1 MAETLPPLPSGA
13 TLVEDRPAPP
23 PAPRADSSMPPL
35 PSGATMVSEPGL
47 EPEGLV
53 QKAAPYVKGTLAAG
67 TVGALAPEI
76 LTGTGMIA
84 ATTPFTAPAAPYLL
98 GAGQLARGSRL
109 ASGLTTAGG
118 YIAGEAAYKA
128 TPEPEKTLFQIPGVN
143 VSRGEAARFLG
154 EVVAPGAL
162 SLTKQYVVKSPF
174 VRAIVAMGE
183 ERGAQAASTRAAVS
197 ELANFRNRVPVNQL
211 LNTER
216 LRLSP
221 NDIRSYEIV
230 VQRLQQADSNTK
242 QRIAIDIAN
251 AQDAADQVLKQYADR
266 AEQVVKTNR
275 DLAQRII
282 NEGDRR
288 AKEIQD
294 TALAEANRKLQ
305 VRGRAQQA
313 GQVAET
319 MPETTLGRVGRAE
332 TFEADTG
339 SAIQQ
344 RINNVVSQEQKA
356 LNDAYNT
363 DKKIADALVA
373 SQESKGVSVTSTPA
387 YKNISDYLD
396 KKLNLGAFENS
407 PFLATTEPTLVAS
420 LTNIRNSI
428 KGGIKNVVN
437 EQGVVTQVK
446 VPPSFEALDQVRR
459 KLGDVF
465 AGKDVEGFKN
475 ISREQA
481 QELYGLVRAA
491 QVEYAGGK
499 NGAFDMLL
507 RNYAEDK
514 ALLNALKIP
523 TGKKIIAKDLI
534 NPEYFTYDPSGLARE
549 FFSTRK
555 KVQDLFNLTKDP
567 AFVEQQASNHVARSI
582 KGMDAAKLKDYIDKN
597 GEWLDLMPGLRNRL
611 QDHYAAVV
619 RSGSVTP
626 KTQALAK
633 SLKTEIKA
641 LPETGRV
648 EGEKIRAAAAK
659 EAADVE
665 KAGKKEAKQL
675 VAEGQAKAK
684 ELKPVPEKFVA
695 LIGAGDPV
703 VQIRKLITEGNT
715 EKLRRAAPFITADPQ
730 VAEAFKQAVR
740 QELSQLDPRTLAGGR
755 SVRGE
760 WETKIRP
767 ALEST
772 GLIDAKLA
780 KEVSDRLRTA
790 QLVMEPN
797 QAVNASLYVLRQL
810 AAGQLGGMFSQQEA
824 V

>member
-1 MAETLPPLPSGA
+1 MAQPPADLIDVPEPVQRALQPPSDLMDVPPSG
-13 TLVEDRPAPP
+13 TSTVPE
-23 PAPRADSSMPPL
+23 S
-35 PSGATMVSEPGL
+35 
-47 EPEGLV
+47 EGLA
-53 QKAAPYVKGTLAAG
+53 QKVAPYVKGTLAAG
-67 TVGALAPEI
+67 GLGALAPEI
-76 LTGTGMIA
+76 LTGTGIA
-84 ATTPFTAPAAPYLL
+84 AATFPITAPAAPYLL
-98 GAGQLARGSRL
+98 GAGQAARTQRL
-109 ASGLTTAGG
+109 ASGLTSAAG
-118 YIAGEAAYKA
+118 YAAGETAKKL

-143 VSRGEAARFLG
+143 VSRGEAAQFMG
-154 EVVAPGAL
+154 EVVAPGVL
-162 SLTKQYVVKSPF
+162 SATKQYIVKSPF
-174 VRAIVAMGE
+174 VRAIVSMGE
-183 ERGAQAASTRAAVS
+183 ERGAQTAANRAAVN
-197 ELANFRNRVPVNQL
+197 ELANFRNRIPVNQL

-242 QRIAIDIAN
+242 QRIAMDIAN
-251 AQDAADQVLKQYADR
+251 AQDAADKVLQQYATR
-266 AEQVVKTNR
+266 ANEAIKTNR

-294 TALAEANRKLQ
+294 AALAEANRKLQ

-339 SAIQQ
+339 TAIQQ
-344 RINNVVSQEQKA
+344 RINQVVSDEQKA
-356 LNDAYNT
+356 LNAAYTTAKSNV
-363 DKKIADALVA
+363 DKLVSDKQ
-373 SQESKGVSVTSTPA
+373 SQGVGVATTPA
-387 YKNISDYLD
+387 YKAITDYLD
-396 KKLNLGAFENS
+396 KKLGKGAYKNA
-407 PFLATTEPTLVAS
+407 PFKATVEPTLVAS
-420 LTNIRNSI
+420 LSNIRNAV
-428 KGGIKNVVN
+428 GGIKEGLNEAGEVV
-437 EQGVVTQVK
+437 EIAGKT
-446 VPPSFEALDQVRR
+446 PSFEALDEVRR

-465 AGKDVEGFKN
+465 SGKEVEGFKN

-481 QELYGLVRAA
+481 TELYKLIRAA

-507 RNYAEDK
+507 RDYAEGK
-514 ALLNALKIP
+514 ELLNALKIP
-523 TGKKIIAKDLI
+523 SGKKIISKDLI

-549 FFSTRK
+549 FFTTRK

-582 KGMDAAKLKDYIDKN
+582 KGMDAAKLKDYIEKN
-597 GEWLDLMPGLRNRL
+597 DEWLSLMPGLRNRV

-619 RSGSVTP
+619 RSGSIAP
-626 KTQALAK
+626 KTQSLAK
-633 SLKTEIKA
+633 TLKTEIKT

-648 EGEKIRAAAAK
+648 EAEKVRAAAAK
-659 EAADVE
+659 QAAEAE
-665 KAGKKEAKQL
+665 QAGKKEAKQL
-675 VAEGQAKAK
+675 MAEGQAKAK

-695 LIGAGDPV
+695 LIGPSDPV

-715 EKLRRAAPFITADPQ
+715 EKLRRAAPFITSNRQ

-740 QELSQLDPRTLAGGR
+740 QELSQIDPRTLAGGR
-755 SVRGE
+755 NIRGE
-760 WETKIRP
+760 WEAKLRP

-780 KEVSDRLRTA
+780 KQVSDRLRTA
-790 QLVMEPN
+790 QLIMEPN
-797 QAVNASLYVLRQL
+797 QAVNASLFVLRQL
-810 AAGQLGGMFSQQEA
+810 AAGELGGMFSK
-824 V
+824 

>member
-13 TLVEDRPAPP
+13 TLIEDKPAPP

-35 PSGATMVSEPGL
+35 PSGATMVSEPSL
-47 EPEGLV
+47 EPEGLI
-53 QKAAPYVKGTLAAG
+53 QKAAPFVKGTLAAG
-67 TVGALAPEI
+67 GLGALAPEI

-98 GAGQLARGSRL
+98 GAGQAARGQRI
-109 ASGLTTAGG
+109 ASGLTSAAG
-118 YIAGEAAYKA
+118 YLAGETGRKLV
-128 TPEPEKTLFQIPGVN
+128 PEPEKTLLQIPGVN
-143 VSRGEAARFLG
+143 VSRGEAAQFMG
-154 EVVAPGAL
+154 EVVAPGVL
-162 SLTKQYVVKSPF
+162 SLTKQYIVKSPF

-183 ERGAQAASTRAAVS
+183 ERGAQAASTRAAVN
-197 ELANFRNRVPVNQL
+197 ELANFRNRIPVNQL

-251 AQDAADQVLKQYADR
+251 AQDAADKVLRDYASR
-266 AEQVVKTNR
+266 AEQTVRTNR

-294 TALAEANRKLQ
+294 AALAEANRKLQ

-319 MPETTLGRVGRAE
+319 MQETTLGRVGKAE

-356 LNDAYNT
+356 LNDAYDT

-428 KGGIKNVVN
+428 KGGVKNVVN

-446 VPPSFEALDQVRR
+446 VPPSFDALDQVRR

-523 TGKKIIAKDLI
+523 AGKKIIAKDLI

-626 KTQALAK
+626 KTRELAK

-641 LPETGRV
+641 LPETGRA

-715 EKLRRAAPFITADPQ
+715 EKLRRAAPFITANPQ

-740 QELSQLDPRTLAGGR
+740 QELSQIDPRTLAGGR
-755 SVRGE
+755 NIRGE

-767 ALEST
+767 ALEAT
-772 GLIDAKLA
+772 GLIDAKLS

-810 AAGQLGGMFSQQEA
+810 AAGQLGGVFSQ
-824 V
+824 

>member
-13 TLVEDRPAPP
+13 TLVEDRPTPP

-47 EPEGLV
+47 EPEGLI

-98 GAGQLARGSRL
+98 GAGQAARGSRL
-109 ASGLTTAGG
+109 ASALTTAGG
-118 YIAGEAAYKA
+118 YIGGEAAYKA

-143 VSRGEAARFLG
+143 VSRGEAARFMG

-162 SLTKQYVVKSPF
+162 SLTKQYIVKSPF

-183 ERGAQAASTRAAVS
+183 ERGTQTASNRAAVS

-251 AQDAADQVLKQYADR
+251 AQDAADKVLKQYADR

-294 TALAEANRKLQ
+294 AALAEANRKLR

-319 MPETTLGRVGRAE
+319 MPETTLGRVGKAE

-339 SAIQQ
+339 STIQQ

-356 LNDAYNT
+356 LNDAYKT

-428 KGGIKNVVN
+428 KSSVKNVVN

-567 AFVEQQASNHVARSI
+567 AFVEQQASNHVARTI
-582 KGMDAAKLKDYIDKN
+582 KGMDATKLKDYIDKN
-597 GEWLDLMPGLRNRL
+597 GEWLDLMPNLRNRL

-626 KTQALAK
+626 KTRELSK

-648 EGEKIRAAAAK
+648 EAGKVKAAAAK
-659 EAADVE
+659 EAEDVV

-675 VAEGQAKAK
+675 TAEGQAKAK

-715 EKLRRAAPFITADPQ
+715 EKLRRAAPFITSNRQ
-730 VAEAFKQAVR
+730 VAAAFKQAVR

-755 SVRGE
+755 NVRGE

-767 ALEST
+767 ALEAT

-780 KEVSDRLRTA
+780 KEVSERLRTA

-810 AAGQLGGMFSQQEA
+810 AAGQLGGAFSQ
-824 V
+824 

>member
-13 TLVEDRPAPP
+13 TLIEDRPAPP
-23 PAPRADSSMPPL
+23 SAPRADASMPPL
-35 PSGATMVSEPGL
+35 PSGATMVNEQGV
-47 EPEGLV
+47 EPEGLI

-67 TVGALAPEI
+67 GLGALAPEI

-84 ATTPFTAPAAPYLL
+84 ATTPFTAPAAPFLL
-98 GAGQLARGSRL
+98 GAGQAARGSRL
-109 ASGLTTAGG
+109 ASGLTSAAG
-118 YIAGEAAYKA
+118 YAAGEAARKV

-143 VSRGEAARFLG
+143 VSRGEAAQFMG

-162 SLTKQYVVKSPF
+162 SLTRQYVVKSPF

-183 ERGAQAASTRAAVS
+183 ERGAQTAATRAAVN

-230 VQRLQQADSNTK
+230 VQKLQQADANTK

-251 AQDAADQVLKQYADR
+251 AQDAADKVLQQYAQR
-266 AEQVVKTNR
+266 AEQAVRTNR

-288 AKEIQD
+288 AKDIQD
-294 TALAEANRKLQ
+294 AALAEANRKLQ

-319 MPETTLGRVGRAE
+319 MPETTLNRVGRAE

-339 SAIQQ
+339 GAIQQ
-344 RINNVVSQEQKA
+344 RINQVVGDEQKA
-356 LNDAYNT
+356 LNDAYN
-363 DKKIADALVA
+363 IARADVDRLVGA
-373 SQESKGVSVTSTPA
+373 RQSQGVGVATTPA
-387 YKNISDYLD
+387 YKAITDYLD
-396 KKLNLGAFENS
+396 KKLGKGAYKNA
-407 PFLATTEPTLVAS
+407 PFKATVEPTLVAS
-420 LTNIRNSI
+420 LNNIRNAV
-428 KGGIKNVVN
+428 GGIKQSVN
-437 EQGVVTQVK
+437 EAGEVVETAGK
-446 VPPSFEALDQVRR
+446 TPSFEALDEVRR

-465 AGKDVEGFKN
+465 AGKEVEGFKN

-481 QELYGLVRAA
+481 KELYGLIRAA

-507 RNYAEDK
+507 RNYAEGK
-514 ALLNALKIP
+514 ELLNALKIP
-523 TGKKIIAKDLI
+523 AGKKIIGKDLI

-567 AFVEQQASNHVARSI
+567 AFVEQQASNHVARTI
-582 KGMDAAKLKDYIDKN
+582 KGMDAAKLKDYIEKN
-597 GEWLDLMPGLRNRL
+597 DEWISLMPGLRNRL

-626 KTQALAK
+626 KTRELAK

-641 LPETGRV
+641 LPETGRL
-648 EGEKIRAAAAK
+648 EAEKVRTAAAK
-659 EAADVE
+659 EAAEAE

-675 VAEGQAKAK
+675 MAEGTAEAKK
-684 ELKPVPEKFVA
+684 LKPVPEKFVA
-695 LIGAGDPV
+695 LIGPGDPV

-715 EKLRRAAPFITADPQ
+715 EKLRRAAPFITANPQ

-740 QELSQLDPRTLAGGR
+740 QELSQIDPRTLAGGR
-755 SVRGE
+755 TVRGE

-810 AAGQLGGMFSQQEA
+810 AAGQLGGAFSQ
-824 V
+824 

>member
-98 GAGQLARGSRL
+98 GAGQAARGQRL
-109 ASGLTTAGG
+109 ASGLTSAAG
-118 YIAGEAAYKA
+118 YLAGETGRKLV
-128 TPEPEKTLFQIPGVN
+128 PEPEKTLLQIPGVN
-143 VSRGEAARFLG
+143 VSRGEAAQFMG
-154 EVVAPGAL
+154 EVVAPGVL
-162 SLTKQYVVKSPF
+162 SLTKQYIVKSPF

-183 ERGAQAASTRAAVS
+183 ERGAQAASTRAAVN
-197 ELANFRNRVPVNQL
+197 ELANFRNRIPVNQL

-230 VQRLQQADSNTK
+230 VQRLQQADANTK

-251 AQDAADQVLKQYADR
+251 AQEAADKVLKQYADR

-294 TALAEANRKLQ
+294 TALSEANRKLQ

-344 RINNVVSQEQKA
+344 RINNVVSDEQKA
-356 LNDAYNT
+356 LDKAYKT
-363 DKKIADALVA
+363 EKDDVLKIVA
-373 SQESKGVSVTSTPA
+373 GKESQGVGVSQTPS
-387 YKNISDYLD
+387 YLKIVDYLD
-396 KKLNLGAFENS
+396 KELGIGKYAQS
-407 PFLATTEPTLVAS
+407 PFKRTTEPTIIAQLE
-420 LTNIRNSI
+420 NIRKAVTGNNLI
-428 KGGIKNVVN
+428 RKGKDVI
-437 EQGVVTQVK
+437 EVK
-446 VPPSFEALDQVRR
+446 GKPPSFNALDQERR
-459 KLGDVF
+459 KLGE
-465 AGKDVEGFKN
+465 AYSGKPIEGFDALTEGQKKDLYKL
-475 ISREQA
+475 IRET
-481 QELYGLVRAA
+481 

-499 NGAFDMLL
+499 DGAFDMLL
-507 RNYAEDK
+507 RNYSEGKD
-514 ALLNALKIP
+514 LLNALKIP
-523 TGKKIIAKDLI
+523 PGKKIIAKDLI
-534 NPEYFTYDPSGLARE
+534 NPEYMTYDPSGLARE
-549 FFSTRK
+549 FFTTRK

-619 RSGSVTP
+619 RSGSITP

-648 EGEKIRAAAAK
+648 EGEKVRAAAAK
-659 EAADVE
+659 EAADLE

-675 VAEGQAKAK
+675 MAEGQTKAK

-810 AAGQLGGMFSQQEA
+810 AAGQLGGMFSQ
-824 V
+824 

>member
-13 TLVEDRPAPP
+13 TLVEDRPTPP

-53 QKAAPYVKGTLAAG
+53 AKAAPYVKGTLAAG

-98 GAGQLARGSRL
+98 GAGQAARGSRL
-109 ASGLTTAGG
+109 ASALTSAGG
-118 YIAGEAAYKA
+118 YIGSEAAYKA

-143 VSRGEAARFLG
+143 VSRGEAARFMG

-162 SLTKQYVVKSPF
+162 SLTKQYIVKSPF

-183 ERGAQAASTRAAVS
+183 ERGTQTAANRAAVS

-230 VQRLQQADSNTK
+230 VQRLQQADANTK

-251 AQDAADQVLKQYADR
+251 AQEAADQVLKQYADR

-294 TALAEANRKLQ
+294 AALTEANRKLQ

-420 LTNIRNSI
+420 LTNIRNSV
-428 KGGIKNVVN
+428 KGGVKNVVN

-567 AFVEQQASNHVARSI
+567 AFVEQQASNHVARTI

-597 GEWLDLMPGLRNRL
+597 GEWLDLMPNLRNRL

-626 KTQALAK
+626 KTRELSK

-648 EGEKIRAAAAK
+648 EAGKVRAAAAK
-659 EAADVE
+659 EAEDVV

-675 VAEGQAKAK
+675 TAEGQAKAK

-715 EKLRRAAPFITADPQ
+715 EKLRRAAPFITSDPQ
-730 VAEAFKQAVR
+730 VAAAFKQAVR

-755 SVRGE
+755 NVRGE

-767 ALEST
+767 ALEAT

-780 KEVSDRLRTA
+780 KEVSERLRTA

-810 AAGQLGGMFSQQEA
+810 AAGQLGGAFSQ
-824 V
+824 

>member
-1 MAETLPPLPSGA
+1 MAQPPADLIDVPEPVQRALQPPSDLMDVPPSG
-13 TLVEDRPAPP
+13 TSTVPE
-23 PAPRADSSMPPL
+23 S
-35 PSGATMVSEPGL
+35 
-47 EPEGLV
+47 EGLA
-53 QKAAPYVKGTLAAG
+53 QKVAPYVKGTLAAG
-67 TVGALAPEI
+67 GLGALAPEI
-76 LTGTGMIA
+76 LTGTGIA
-84 ATTPFTAPAAPYLL
+84 AATFPITAPAAPYLL
-98 GAGQLARGSRL
+98 GAGQAARTQRL
-109 ASGLTTAGG
+109 ASGLTSAAG
-118 YIAGEAAYKA
+118 YAAGETAKKL

-143 VSRGEAARFLG
+143 VSRGEAAQFMG
-154 EVVAPGAL
+154 EVVAPGVL
-162 SLTKQYVVKSPF
+162 SATKQYIVKSPF
-174 VRAIVAMGE
+174 VRAIVSMGE
-183 ERGAQAASTRAAVS
+183 ERGAQTAANRAAVN
-197 ELANFRNRVPVNQL
+197 ELANFRNRIPVNQL

-242 QRIAIDIAN
+242 QRIAMDIAN
-251 AQDAADQVLKQYADR
+251 AQDAADKVLQQYATR
-266 AEQVVKTNR
+266 ANEAIKTNR

-294 TALAEANRKLQ
+294 AALAEANRKLQ

-339 SAIQQ
+339 TAIQQ
-344 RINNVVSQEQKA
+344 RINQVVSDEQKA
-356 LNDAYNT
+356 LNAAYDA
-363 DKKIADALVA
+363 DKKIADALVT
-373 SQESKGVSVTSTPA
+373 SKESKGVSVTSTPA
-387 YKNISDYLD
+387 YKSITDYLD
-396 KKLNLGAFENS
+396 KKLNLGAYENA

-428 KGGIKNVVN
+428 KGGVKNAVN
-437 EQGVVTQVK
+437 EQGVMTQVK
-446 VPPSFEALDQVRR
+446 VPPSFDALDQVRR
-459 KLGDVF
+459 KLGDVY

-499 NGAFDMLL
+499 DGAFDMLL

-567 AFVEQQASNHVARSI
+567 AFVEQQASNHVARTV
-582 KGMDAAKLKDYIDKN
+582 KGMDAAKLKDYIEKN
-597 GEWLDLMPGLRNRL
+597 DEWISLMPGLRNRL

-619 RSGSVTP
+619 RSGSVAP
-626 KTQALAK
+626 KTQTLAK
-633 SLKTEIKA
+633 TLKTEIKA

-648 EGEKIRAAAAK
+648 EAEKVRAAAAK
-659 EAADVE
+659 QAAEAE

-675 VAEGQAKAK
+675 MAEGQAKAK

-715 EKLRRAAPFITADPQ
+715 EKLRRAAPFITSNRQ

-740 QELSQLDPRTLAGGR
+740 QELSQLDPRALAGGR
-755 SVRGE
+755 NIRGE

-767 ALEST
+767 ALETT

-797 QAVNASLYVLRQL
+797 QAVNASLFVLRQL
-810 AAGQLGGMFSQQEA
+810 AAGQLGGMFSQ
-824 V
+824 

>member
-1 MAETLPPLPSGA
+1 MAKPLPPLPSGA
-13 TLVEDRPAPP
+13 TLVEDRPTPP
-23 PAPRADSSMPPL
+23 SAPRADSSMPPL

-53 QKAAPYVKGTLAAG
+53 AKAAPYVKGTLAAG

-98 GAGQLARGSRL
+98 GAGQAARGSRL
-109 ASGLTTAGG
+109 ASALTTAGG
-118 YIAGEAAYKA
+118 YIGGEAAYKA

-143 VSRGEAARFLG
+143 VSRGEAARFMG

-162 SLTKQYVVKSPF
+162 SLTKRYIVKSPF

-183 ERGAQAASTRAAVS
+183 ERGTQTASNRAAVS

-251 AQDAADQVLKQYADR
+251 AQDAADKVLKQYADR
-266 AEQVVKTNR
+266 AEEALKTNR

-294 TALAEANRKLQ
+294 TALAEANRKLR

-319 MPETTLGRVGRAE
+319 MPETTLGRVGKAE

-339 SAIQQ
+339 STIQQ

-356 LNDAYNT
+356 LNDAYKT
-363 DKKIADALVA
+363 DKKIADDLVA

-420 LTNIRNSI
+420 LTNIKNSI
-428 KGGIKNVVN
+428 KSGVKNVVN
-437 EQGVVTQVK
+437 EQGVVTQVE

-481 QELYGLVRAA
+481 QKLYGLVRAA

-567 AFVEQQASNHVARSI
+567 AFVEQQASNHVARTI

-597 GEWLDLMPGLRNRL
+597 GEWLDLMPNLRNRL

-626 KTQALAK
+626 KTRELSK

-648 EGEKIRAAAAK
+648 EAGKVQAAAAK
-659 EAADVE
+659 EAEDVV

-675 VAEGQAKAK
+675 TAEGQAKAK

-715 EKLRRAAPFITADPQ
+715 EKLRRAAPFITSNRQ
-730 VAEAFKQAVR
+730 VAAAFKQAVR

-755 SVRGE
+755 NVRGE

-767 ALEST
+767 ALEAT

-780 KEVSDRLRTA
+780 KEVSERLRTA

-810 AAGQLGGMFSQQEA
+810 AAGQLGGAFSQ
-824 V
+824 

>member
-1 MAETLPPLPSGA
+1 MAQPPADLIDVPEPVQRALQPPSDLMDVSPSG
-13 TLVEDRPAPP
+13 TSTVPE
-23 PAPRADSSMPPL
+23 S
-35 PSGATMVSEPGL
+35 
-47 EPEGLV
+47 EGLA
-53 QKAAPYVKGTLAAG
+53 QKVAPYVKGTLAAG
-67 TVGALAPEI
+67 GLGALVPEI
-76 LTGTGMIA
+76 LTGTGMAA
-84 ATTPFTAPAAPYLL
+84 ATFPITAPAAPYLL
-98 GAGQLARGSRL
+98 GAGQAARTQRL
-109 ASGLTTAGG
+109 ASGLTSAAG
-118 YIAGEAAYKA
+118 YAAGETAKKL

-143 VSRGEAARFLG
+143 VSRGEAAQFMG
-154 EVVAPGAL
+154 EVVAPGVL
-162 SLTKQYVVKSPF
+162 SATKQYIVKSPF
-174 VRAIVAMGE
+174 VRAIVSMGE
-183 ERGAQAASTRAAVS
+183 ERGAQTAANRAAVN
-197 ELANFRNRVPVNQL
+197 ELANFRNRIPVNQL

-242 QRIAIDIAN
+242 QRIAMDIAN
-251 AQDAADQVLKQYADR
+251 AQDAADKVLQQYATR
-266 AEQVVKTNR
+266 ANEAIKTNR

-294 TALAEANRKLQ
+294 AALAEANRKLQ

-339 SAIQQ
+339 TAIQQ
-344 RINNVVSQEQKA
+344 RINQVVSDEQKA
-356 LNDAYNT
+356 LNDAYDA

-373 SQESKGVSVTSTPA
+373 SKESKGVSVTSTPA
-387 YKNISDYLD
+387 YKSITDYLD
-396 KKLNLGAFENS
+396 KKLNQGKYENA
-407 PFLATTEPTLVAS
+407 PFLATTEPTLLAS

-428 KGGIKNVVN
+428 KGGVKNAVN
-437 EQGVVTQVK
+437 EQGVVTEVK
-446 VPPSFEALDQVRR
+446 VPPSFDALDQVRR
-459 KLGDVF
+459 KLGDVY
-465 AGKDVEGFKN
+465 AGKEVEGFKN

-481 QELYGLVRAA
+481 QELYKLIRAA
-491 QVEYAGGK
+491 QVEYAGGTD
-499 NGAFDMLL
+499 GAFDMLL

-523 TGKKIIAKDLI
+523 PGKKIIAKDLI

-549 FFSTRK
+549 FFTTRK

-582 KGMDAAKLKDYIDKN
+582 KGMDAAKLKDYIEKN
-597 GEWLDLMPGLRNRL
+597 DEWLSLMPGLRNRV

-619 RSGSVTP
+619 RSGSIAP

-633 SLKTEIKA
+633 TLKTEIKT

-648 EGEKIRAAAAK
+648 EAEKVRAAAAK
-659 EAADVE
+659 QAAEAE
-665 KAGKKEAKQL
+665 QAGKKEAKQL
-675 VAEGQAKAK
+675 MAEGQAKAK

-695 LIGAGDPV
+695 LIGPGDPV

-715 EKLRRAAPFITADPQ
+715 EKLRRAAPFITSNRQ

-740 QELSQLDPRTLAGGR
+740 QELSQIDPRTLAGGR
-755 SVRGE
+755 NIRGE
-760 WETKIRP
+760 WETKLRP

-780 KEVSDRLRTA
+780 KQVSDRLRTA
-790 QLVMEPN
+790 QLIMEPN
-797 QAVNASLYVLRQL
+797 QAVNASLFVLRQL
-810 AAGQLGGMFSQQEA
+810 AAGELGGMFSK
-824 V
+824 

>member
-1 MAETLPPLPSGA
+1 MAKPLPPLPSGA
-13 TLVEDRPAPP
+13 TLVEDRPTPP

-47 EPEGLV
+47 EPEGLI

-98 GAGQLARGSRL
+98 GAGQAARGSRL
-109 ASGLTTAGG
+109 ASALTTAGG
-118 YIAGEAAYKA
+118 YIGGEAAYKA

-143 VSRGEAARFLG
+143 VSRGEAARFMG

-162 SLTKQYVVKSPF
+162 SLTKQYIVKSPF

-183 ERGAQAASTRAAVS
+183 ERGTQTASNRAAVS

-251 AQDAADQVLKQYADR
+251 AQDAADKVLKQYADR
-266 AEQVVKTNR
+266 AEEALKTNR

-294 TALAEANRKLQ
+294 TALAEANRKLR

-319 MPETTLGRVGRAE
+319 MPETTLGRVGKAE

-339 SAIQQ
+339 STIQQ

-356 LNDAYNT
+356 LNDAYKT

-420 LTNIRNSI
+420 LTNIKNSI
-428 KGGIKNVVN
+428 KSGVKNVVN
-437 EQGVVTQVK
+437 EQGVVTQVE

-481 QELYGLVRAA
+481 QKLYGLVRAA

-567 AFVEQQASNHVARSI
+567 AFVEQQASNHVARTI

-597 GEWLDLMPGLRNRL
+597 GEWLDLMPNLRNRL

-626 KTQALAK
+626 KTRELSK

-648 EGEKIRAAAAK
+648 EAGKVQAAAAK
-659 EAADVE
+659 EAEDVV

-675 VAEGQAKAK
+675 TAEGQAKAK

-715 EKLRRAAPFITADPQ
+715 EKLRRAAPFITSNRQ
-730 VAEAFKQAVR
+730 VAAAFKQAVR

-755 SVRGE
+755 NVRGE

-767 ALEST
+767 ALEAT

-780 KEVSDRLRTA
+780 KEVSERLRTA

-810 AAGQLGGMFSQQEA
+810 AAGQLGGAFSQ
-824 V
+824 

>member
-1 MAETLPPLPSGA
+1 MAEPLPPLPSGA
-13 TLVEDRPAPP
+13 TLVEDRPTPP

-53 QKAAPYVKGTLAAG
+53 AKAAPYVKGTLAAG

-98 GAGQLARGSRL
+98 GAGQAARGSRL
-109 ASGLTTAGG
+109 ASALTSAGG
-118 YIAGEAAYKA
+118 YIGGEAAYKA

-143 VSRGEAARFLG
+143 VSRGEAARFMG

-162 SLTKQYVVKSPF
+162 SLTKQYIVKSPF

-183 ERGAQAASTRAAVS
+183 ERGTQTASNRAAVS

-251 AQDAADQVLKQYADR
+251 AQDAADKVLKQYADR

-294 TALAEANRKLQ
+294 TALAEANRKLR

-319 MPETTLGRVGRAE
+319 MPETTLGRVGKAE

-339 SAIQQ
+339 STIQQ

-356 LNDAYNT
+356 LNDAYKT

-428 KGGIKNVVN
+428 KSSVKNVVN

-567 AFVEQQASNHVARSI
+567 AFVEQQASNHVARTI
-582 KGMDAAKLKDYIDKN
+582 KGMDATKLKDYIDKN
-597 GEWLDLMPGLRNRL
+597 GEWLDLMPNLRNRL

-626 KTQALAK
+626 KTRELSK

-648 EGEKIRAAAAK
+648 EAGKVKAAAAK
-659 EAADVE
+659 EAEDVV

-675 VAEGQAKAK
+675 TAEGQAKAK

-715 EKLRRAAPFITADPQ
+715 EKLRRAAPFITSNRQ
-730 VAEAFKQAVR
+730 VAAAFKQAVR

-755 SVRGE
+755 NVRGE

-767 ALEST
+767 ALEAT

-780 KEVSDRLRTA
+780 KEVSERLRTA

-810 AAGQLGGMFSQQEA
+810 AAGQLGGAFSQ
-824 V
+824 

>member
-1 MAETLPPLPSGA
+1 MAQPPADLIDVPEPVQRALQPPSDLMDVPPSG
-13 TLVEDRPAPP
+13 TSTVPE
-23 PAPRADSSMPPL
+23 S
-35 PSGATMVSEPGL
+35 
-47 EPEGLV
+47 EGLA
-53 QKAAPYVKGTLAAG
+53 QKVAPYVKGTLAAG
-67 TVGALAPEI
+67 GLGALAPEI
-76 LTGTGMIA
+76 LTGTGMAA
-84 ATTPFTAPAAPYLL
+84 ATFPITAPAAPYLL
-98 GAGQLARGSRL
+98 GAGQAARTQRL
-109 ASGLTTAGG
+109 ASGLTSAAG
-118 YIAGEAAYKA
+118 YAAGETAKKL

-143 VSRGEAARFLG
+143 VSRGEAAQFMG
-154 EVVAPGAL
+154 EVVAPGVL
-162 SLTKQYVVKSPF
+162 SATKQYIVKSPF
-174 VRAIVAMGE
+174 VRAIVSMGE
-183 ERGAQAASTRAAVS
+183 ERGAQTAANRAAVN

-242 QRIAIDIAN
+242 QRIAMDIAN
-251 AQDAADQVLKQYADR
+251 AQDAADKVLQQYATR
-266 AEQVVKTNR
+266 ANEAIKTNR

-294 TALAEANRKLQ
+294 AALAEANRKLQ

-339 SAIQQ
+339 TAIQQ
-344 RINNVVSQEQKA
+344 RINQVVSDEQKA
-356 LNDAYNT
+356 LNAAYTTAKSNV
-363 DKKIADALVA
+363 DKLVSDKQ
-373 SQESKGVSVTSTPA
+373 SQGVGVATTPA
-387 YKNISDYLD
+387 YKAITDYLD
-396 KKLNLGAFENS
+396 KKLGKGAYKNA
-407 PFLATTEPTLVAS
+407 PFKATVEPTLVAS
-420 LTNIRNSI
+420 LSNIRNAV
-428 KGGIKNVVN
+428 GGIKEGLNEAGEVV
-437 EQGVVTQVK
+437 EIAGKT
-446 VPPSFEALDQVRR
+446 PSFEALDEVRR

-465 AGKDVEGFKN
+465 SGKEVEGFKN

-481 QELYGLVRAA
+481 TELYKLIRAA

-507 RNYAEDK
+507 RDYAEGK
-514 ALLNALKIP
+514 ELLNALKIP
-523 TGKKIIAKDLI
+523 SGKKIISKDLI

-549 FFSTRK
+549 FFTTRK

-582 KGMDAAKLKDYIDKN
+582 KGMDAAKLKDYIEKN
-597 GEWLDLMPGLRNRL
+597 DEWLSLMPGLRNRV

-619 RSGSVTP
+619 RSGSIAP

-633 SLKTEIKA
+633 TLKTEIKT

-648 EGEKIRAAAAK
+648 EAEKVRAAAAK
-659 EAADVE
+659 QAAEAE
-665 KAGKKEAKQL
+665 QAGKKEAKQL
-675 VAEGQAKAK
+675 MAEGQAKAK

-695 LIGAGDPV
+695 LIGPGDPV

-715 EKLRRAAPFITADPQ
+715 EKLRRAAPFITSNRQ

-740 QELSQLDPRTLAGGR
+740 QELSQIDPRTLAGGR
-755 SVRGE
+755 NIRGE
-760 WETKIRP
+760 WETKLRP

-780 KEVSDRLRTA
+780 KQVSDRLRTA
-790 QLVMEPN
+790 QLIMEPN
-797 QAVNASLYVLRQL
+797 QAVNASLFVLRQL
-810 AAGQLGGMFSQQEA
+810 AAGELGGMFSK
-824 V
+824 

>member
-1 MAETLPPLPSGA
+1 MAQPPADLIDVPEPVQRALQPPSDLMDVPPSG
-13 TLVEDRPAPP
+13 TSTVPE
-23 PAPRADSSMPPL
+23 S
-35 PSGATMVSEPGL
+35 
-47 EPEGLV
+47 EGLA
-53 QKAAPYVKGTLAAG
+53 QKVAPYVKGTLAAG
-67 TVGALAPEI
+67 GLGALAPEI
-76 LTGTGMIA
+76 LTGTGMAA
-84 ATTPFTAPAAPYLL
+84 ATFPITAPAAPYLL
-98 GAGQLARGSRL
+98 GAGQAARTQRL
-109 ASGLTTAGG
+109 ASGLTSAAG
-118 YIAGEAAYKA
+118 YAAGETAKKL

-143 VSRGEAARFLG
+143 VSRGEAAQFMG
-154 EVVAPGAL
+154 EVVAPGVL
-162 SLTKQYVVKSPF
+162 SATKQYIVKSPF
-174 VRAIVAMGE
+174 VRAIVSMGE
-183 ERGAQAASTRAAVS
+183 ERGAQTAANRAAVN

-242 QRIAIDIAN
+242 QRIAMDIAN
-251 AQDAADQVLKQYADR
+251 AQDAADKVLQQYATR
-266 AEQVVKTNR
+266 ANEAIKTNR

-294 TALAEANRKLQ
+294 AALAEANRKLQ

-339 SAIQQ
+339 TAIQQ
-344 RINNVVSQEQKA
+344 RINQVVSDEQKA
-356 LNDAYNT
+356 LNAAYTTAKSNV
-363 DKKIADALVA
+363 DKLVSDKQ
-373 SQESKGVSVTSTPA
+373 SQGVGVATTPA
-387 YKNISDYLD
+387 YKAITDYLD
-396 KKLNLGAFENS
+396 KKLGKGAYKNA
-407 PFLATTEPTLVAS
+407 PFKATVEPTLVAS
-420 LTNIRNSI
+420 LSNIRNAV
-428 KGGIKNVVN
+428 GGIKEGLNEAGEVV
-437 EQGVVTQVK
+437 EIAGKT
-446 VPPSFEALDQVRR
+446 PSFEALDEVRR

-465 AGKDVEGFKN
+465 SGKEVEGFKN

-481 QELYGLVRAA
+481 TELYKLIRAA

-507 RNYAEDK
+507 RDYAEGK
-514 ALLNALKIP
+514 ELLNALKIP
-523 TGKKIIAKDLI
+523 SGKKIISKDLI

-549 FFSTRK
+549 FFTTRK

-582 KGMDAAKLKDYIDKN
+582 KGMDAAKLKDYIEKN
-597 GEWLDLMPGLRNRL
+597 DEWLSLMPGLRNRV

-619 RSGSVTP
+619 RSGSIAP

-633 SLKTEIKA
+633 TLKTEIKT

-648 EGEKIRAAAAK
+648 EAEKVRAAAAK
-659 EAADVE
+659 QAAEAE
-665 KAGKKEAKQL
+665 QAGKKEAKQL
-675 VAEGQAKAK
+675 MAEGQAKAK

-695 LIGAGDPV
+695 LIGPGDPV

-715 EKLRRAAPFITADPQ
+715 EKLRRAAPFITSNRQ

-740 QELSQLDPRTLAGGR
+740 QELSQIDPRTLAGGR
-755 SVRGE
+755 NIRGE
-760 WETKIRP
+760 WETKLRP

-780 KEVSDRLRTA
+780 KQVSDRLRTA
-790 QLVMEPN
+790 QLIMEPN
-797 QAVNASLYVLRQL
+797 QAVNASLFVLRQL
-810 AAGQLGGMFSQQEA
+810 AAGELGGMFSKQEA

>member
-35 PSGATMVSEPGL
+35 PSGATMVYEPGL
-47 EPEGLV
+47 EPEGLI

-67 TVGALAPEI
+67 GLGALAPEI

-98 GAGQLARGSRL
+98 GAGQAARGQRL
-109 ASGLTTAGG
+109 ASGLTSAAG
-118 YIAGEAAYKA
+118 YAAGEAAKKL
-128 TPEPEKTLFQIPGVN
+128 TPEPEKTLLQIPGVN
-143 VSRGEAARFLG
+143 VSRGEAAQFMG
-154 EVVAPGAL
+154 EVVAPGVL
-162 SLTKQYVVKSPF
+162 SLTKQYIVKSPF

-183 ERGAQAASTRAAVS
+183 ERGAQAASTRAAVN
-197 ELANFRNRVPVNQL
+197 ELANFRNRIPVNQL

-251 AQDAADQVLKQYADR
+251 AQDAADKVLRDYASR
-266 AEQVVKTNR
+266 AEQTVRTNR

-294 TALAEANRKLQ
+294 AALAEANRKLQ

-319 MPETTLGRVGRAE
+319 MPETTLGRVGKAE

-356 LNDAYNT
+356 LNDAYDT
-363 DKKIADALVA
+363 DKIIADELVA
-373 SQESKGVSVTSTPA
+373 SQEAKGIAVANTPA
-387 YKNISDYLD
+387 YKTLTDYLD
-396 KKLNLGAFENS
+396 KKLNTGAFENA

-420 LTNIRNSI
+420 LTNIRNSVRGSL
-428 KGGIKNVVN
+428 KTGVD
-437 EQGVVTQVK
+437 EQGVAGK
-446 VPPSFEALDQVRR
+446 VSGKTPSFEALDQVRR

-514 ALLNALKIP
+514 TLLNALKIP

-626 KTQALAK
+626 KTRELAK

-641 LPETGRV
+641 LPETGRA
-648 EGEKIRAAAAK
+648 EGEKIRVAAAK

-715 EKLRRAAPFITADPQ
+715 EKLRRAAPFITANPQ

-740 QELSQLDPRTLAGGR
+740 QELSQIDPRTLAGGR
-755 SVRGE
+755 NIRGE

-767 ALEST
+767 ALEAT
-772 GLIDAKLA
+772 GLIDAKLS
-780 KEVSDRLRTA
+780 KEVSERLRTA

-810 AAGQLGGMFSQQEA
+810 AAGQLGGVFSQ
-824 V
+824 

>member
-1 MAETLPPLPSGA
+1 MAEPLPKLPAGA
-13 TLVEDRPAPP
+13 TIVEDRPAPP
-23 PAPRADSSMPPL
+23 PAPRADASMPPL
-35 PSGATMVSEPGL
+35 PSGATRVNESGL
-47 EPEGLV
+47 EPEGLI

-67 TVGALAPEI
+67 GLGALSPEI
-76 LTGTGMIA
+76 LTLTGMA
-84 ATTPFTAPAAPYLL
+84 AAPFPLTAPVAPYLL
-98 GAGQLARGSRL
+98 SAGQAARGSRL
-109 ASGLTTAGG
+109 ASGLTSAAG
-118 YIAGEAAYKA
+118 YAAGEAAQKV

-143 VSRGEAARFLG
+143 VSRGEAAQFLG

-162 SLTKQYVVKSPF
+162 SLTKQYIVKSPF

-183 ERGAQAASTRAAVS
+183 ERGTQTAANRAAVS

-230 VQRLQQADSNTK
+230 VQALQQADANTK

-251 AQDAADQVLKQYADR
+251 AQDAADKVLKQYADR
-266 AEQVVKTNR
+266 AEEALKTNR

-294 TALAEANRKLQ
+294 TALAEANRKLR

-319 MPETTLGRVGRAE
+319 MPETTLGRVGKAE

-428 KGGIKNVVN
+428 KGGVKNVVN

-523 TGKKIIAKDLI
+523 AGKKIIGKDLI

-582 KGMDAAKLKDYIDKN
+582 KGMDAAKLKDYIYKN

-626 KTQALAK
+626 KTRELAK

-648 EGEKIRAAAAK
+648 EAGKVQAAAAK
-659 EAADVE
+659 EAEDVV

-675 VAEGQAKAK
+675 MAEGTAKAK

-715 EKLRRAAPFITADPQ
+715 EKLRRAAPFITSNTQ

-740 QELSQLDPRTLAGGR
+740 QELSQIDPRTLAGGR

-772 GLIDAKLA
+772 GLIDTKLA

-810 AAGQLGGMFSQQEA
+810 AAGQLGGVFSQ
-824 V
+824 

>member
-1 MAETLPPLPSGA
+1 MAKPLPPLPSGA
-13 TLVEDRPAPP
+13 TLVEDRPTPP

-47 EPEGLV
+47 EPEGLI

-98 GAGQLARGSRL
+98 GAGQAARGSRL
-109 ASGLTTAGG
+109 ASALTTAGG
-118 YIAGEAAYKA
+118 YIGGEAAYKA

-143 VSRGEAARFLG
+143 VSRGEAARFMG

-162 SLTKQYVVKSPF
+162 SLTKQYIVKSPF

-183 ERGAQAASTRAAVS
+183 ERGTQTASNRAAVS

-251 AQDAADQVLKQYADR
+251 AQDAADKVLKQYADR

-294 TALAEANRKLQ
+294 AALAEANRKLR

-319 MPETTLGRVGRAE
+319 MPETTLGRVGKAE

-339 SAIQQ
+339 STIQQ

-356 LNDAYNT
+356 LNDAYKT

-428 KGGIKNVVN
+428 KSSVKNVVN

-567 AFVEQQASNHVARSI
+567 AFVEQQASNHVARTI
-582 KGMDAAKLKDYIDKN
+582 KGMDATKLKDYIDKN
-597 GEWLDLMPGLRNRL
+597 GEWLDLMPNLRNRL

-626 KTQALAK
+626 KTRELSK

-648 EGEKIRAAAAK
+648 EAGKVKAAAAK
-659 EAADVE
+659 EAEDVV

-675 VAEGQAKAK
+675 TAEGQAKAK

-715 EKLRRAAPFITADPQ
+715 EKLRRAAPFITSNRQ
-730 VAEAFKQAVR
+730 VAAAFKQAVR

-755 SVRGE
+755 NVRGE

-767 ALEST
+767 ALEAT

-780 KEVSDRLRTA
+780 KEVSERLRTA

-810 AAGQLGGMFSQQEA
+810 AAGQLGGAFSQ
-824 V
+824 

>member
-53 QKAAPYVKGTLAAG
+53 AKAAPYVKGTLAAG

-98 GAGQLARGSRL
+98 GAGQAARGSRL
-109 ASGLTTAGG
+109 ASALTTAGG
-118 YIAGEAAYKA
+118 YIGGEAAYKA

-143 VSRGEAARFLG
+143 VSRGEAARFMG

-162 SLTKQYVVKSPF
+162 SLTKQYIVKSPF

-183 ERGAQAASTRAAVS
+183 ERGTQTAANRAAVS

-230 VQRLQQADSNTK
+230 VQRLRQADSNTK

-251 AQDAADQVLKQYADR
+251 AQDAADKVLKQYADR
-266 AEQVVKTNR
+266 AEEALKTNR

-294 TALAEANRKLQ
+294 AALAEANRKLR

-319 MPETTLGRVGRAE
+319 MPETTLGRVGKAE

-363 DKKIADALVA
+363 DKKIADDLVA

-420 LTNIRNSI
+420 LTNIKNSI
-428 KGGIKNVVN
+428 KSGVKNVVN
-437 EQGVVTQVK
+437 EQGVVTQVE

-481 QELYGLVRAA
+481 QKLYGLVRAA

-567 AFVEQQASNHVARSI
+567 AFVEQQASNHVARTI

-597 GEWLDLMPGLRNRL
+597 GEWLDLMPNLRNRL

-626 KTQALAK
+626 KTRELSK

-648 EGEKIRAAAAK
+648 EAGKVQAAAAK
-659 EAADVE
+659 EAEDVV

-675 VAEGQAKAK
+675 TAEGQAKAK

-715 EKLRRAAPFITADPQ
+715 EKLRRAAPFITSNPQ
-730 VAEAFKQAVR
+730 VAAAFKQAVR

-755 SVRGE
+755 NVRGE

-767 ALEST
+767 ALEAT

-780 KEVSDRLRTA
+780 KEVSERLRTA

-810 AAGQLGGMFSQQEA
+810 AAGQLGGAFSQ
-824 V
+824 

>member
-1 MAETLPPLPSGA
+1 
-13 TLVEDRPAPP
+13 
-23 PAPRADSSMPPL
+23 
-35 PSGATMVSEPGL
+35 
-47 EPEGLV
+47 
-53 QKAAPYVKGTLAAG
+53 
-67 TVGALAPEI
+67 
-76 LTGTGMIA
+76 
-84 ATTPFTAPAAPYLL
+84 
-98 GAGQLARGSRL
+98 
-109 ASGLTTAGG
+109 
-118 YIAGEAAYKA
+118 
-128 TPEPEKTLFQIPGVN
+128 
-143 VSRGEAARFLG
+143 
-154 EVVAPGAL
+154 
-162 SLTKQYVVKSPF
+162 
-174 VRAIVAMGE
+174 
-183 ERGAQAASTRAAVS
+183 
-197 ELANFRNRVPVNQL
+197 
-211 LNTER
+211 
-216 LRLSP
+216 
-221 NDIRSYEIV
+221 
-230 VQRLQQADSNTK
+230 
-242 QRIAIDIAN
+242 
-251 AQDAADQVLKQYADR
+251 
-266 AEQVVKTNR
+266 
-275 DLAQRII
+275 
-282 NEGDRR
+282 
-288 AKEIQD
+288 
-294 TALAEANRKLQ
+294 
-305 VRGRAQQA
+305 
-313 GQVAET
+313 
-319 MPETTLGRVGRAE
+319 MPETTLGRVGKAE

-339 SAIQQ
+339 STIQQ

-356 LNDAYNT
+356 LNDAYKT

-428 KGGIKNVVN
+428 KSSVKNVVN

-567 AFVEQQASNHVARSI
+567 AFVEQQASNHVARTI

-597 GEWLDLMPGLRNRL
+597 GEWLDLMPNLRNRL

-626 KTQALAK
+626 KTRELSK

-648 EGEKIRAAAAK
+648 EAGKVKAAAAK
-659 EAADVE
+659 EAEDVV

-675 VAEGQAKAK
+675 TAEGQAKAK

-715 EKLRRAAPFITADPQ
+715 EKLRRAAPFITSNRQ
-730 VAEAFKQAVR
+730 VAAAFKQAVR

-755 SVRGE
+755 NVRGE

-767 ALEST
+767 ALEAT

-780 KEVSDRLRTA
+780 KEVSERLRTA

-810 AAGQLGGMFSQQEA
+810 AAGQLGGAFSQ
-824 V
+824 

>member
-1 MAETLPPLPSGA
+1 MADTLPPLPSGA
-13 TLVEDRPAPP
+13 TLIEDKPAPP
-23 PAPRADSSMPPL
+23 PAPRTDSSMPPL
-35 PSGATMVSEPGL
+35 PSGATMVNEPGL

-67 TVGALAPEI
+67 GLGALAPEI

-98 GAGQLARGSRL
+98 GAGQAARGQRL
-109 ASGLTTAGG
+109 AAGLTSAAG
-118 YIAGEAAYKA
+118 YAAGETAKKL

-143 VSRGEAARFLG
+143 VSRGEAAQFMG

-162 SLTKQYVVKSPF
+162 SLTKQYIVKSPF
-174 VRAIVAMGE
+174 VRAVVAMGE
-183 ERGAQAASTRAAVS
+183 ERGAQAASTKAAVN
-197 ELANFRNRVPVNQL
+197 ELANFRNRIPVNQL

-230 VQRLQQADSNTK
+230 VQRLQQADANTK
-242 QRIAIDIAN
+242 QRIAMDIAN
-251 AQDAADQVLKQYADR
+251 AQDAADKVLKQYADR

-294 TALAEANRKLQ
+294 AALAEANRKLQ

-319 MPETTLGRVGRAE
+319 MPETTLQRVGNAE
-332 TFEADTG
+332 AFEANTG
-339 SAIQQ
+339 GTIQQ
-344 RINNVVSQEQKA
+344 RINQVVGDEQKA
-356 LNDAYNT
+356 LNAAYST
-363 DKKIADALVA
+363 ARDDVDKLVNSKQ
-373 SQESKGVSVTSTPA
+373 SQGVGVATTPA
-387 YKNISDYLD
+387 YKAITDYLD
-396 KKLNLGAFENS
+396 KKLGKGAFKNA
-407 PFLATTEPTLVAS
+407 PFKATVEPTLVAS
-420 LTNIRNSI
+420 LNNIRNAV
-428 KGGIKNVVN
+428 GGIKQTVN
-437 EQGVVTQVK
+437 EAGDVVEAAGKT
-446 VPPSFEALDQVRR
+446 PSFEALDEVRR

-465 AGKDVEGFKN
+465 AGKEVEGFKN

-481 QELYGLVRAA
+481 TELYQLIRAA

-507 RNYAEDK
+507 RNYAEGK
-514 ALLNALKIP
+514 ELLNALKIP
-523 TGKKIIAKDLI
+523 SGKKIVGKDLI

-567 AFVEQQASNHVARSI
+567 AFVEQQASNHVARTI

-597 GEWLDLMPGLRNRL
+597 GEWLDLMPNLRNRL

-684 ELKPVPEKFVA
+684 ELKPAPEKFVA
-695 LIGAGDPV
+695 LIGAGDPI

-715 EKLRRAAPFITADPQ
+715 EKLRRAAPFITSDPQ
-730 VAEAFKQAVR
+730 VAAAFKQAVR
-740 QELSQLDPRTLAGGR
+740 QELSQIDPRTLAGGR

-767 ALEST
+767 ALEAT
-772 GLIDAKLA
+772 GLIDAKLS
-780 KEVSDRLRTA
+780 KEVSERLRTA

-810 AAGQLGGMFSQQEA
+810 AAGQLGGAFSQ
-824 V
+824 

>member
-1 MAETLPPLPSGA
+1 MAKPLPPLPSGA
-13 TLVEDRPAPP
+13 TLVEDRPTPP

-47 EPEGLV
+47 EPEGLI

-98 GAGQLARGSRL
+98 GAGQAARGSRL
-109 ASGLTTAGG
+109 ASALTTAGG
-118 YIAGEAAYKA
+118 YIGGEAAYKA

-143 VSRGEAARFLG
+143 VSRGEAARFMG

-162 SLTKQYVVKSPF
+162 SLTKQYIVKSPF

-183 ERGAQAASTRAAVS
+183 ERGTQTASNRAAVS

-251 AQDAADQVLKQYADR
+251 AQDAADKVLKQYADR
-266 AEQVVKTNR
+266 AEEALKTNR

-294 TALAEANRKLQ
+294 TALAEANRKLR

-319 MPETTLGRVGRAE
+319 MPETTLGRVGKAE

-339 SAIQQ
+339 STIQQ

-363 DKKIADALVA
+363 DKKIADDLVA

-420 LTNIRNSI
+420 LTNIKNSI
-428 KGGIKNVVN
+428 KSGVKNVVN
-437 EQGVVTQVK
+437 EQGVVTQVE

-481 QELYGLVRAA
+481 QKLYGLVRAA

-567 AFVEQQASNHVARSI
+567 AFVEQQASNHVARTI

-597 GEWLDLMPGLRNRL
+597 GEWLDLMPNLRNRL

-626 KTQALAK
+626 KTRELSK

-648 EGEKIRAAAAK
+648 EAGKVQAAAAK
-659 EAADVE
+659 EAEDVV

-675 VAEGQAKAK
+675 TAEGQAKAK

-715 EKLRRAAPFITADPQ
+715 EKLRRAAPFITSNRQ
-730 VAEAFKQAVR
+730 VAAAFKQAVR

-755 SVRGE
+755 NVRGE

-767 ALEST
+767 ALEAT

-780 KEVSDRLRTA
+780 KEVSERLRTA

-810 AAGQLGGMFSQQEA
+810 AAGQLGGAFSQ
-824 V
+824 

>member
-1 MAETLPPLPSGA
+1 MAEPLPKLPAGA
-13 TLVEDRPAPP
+13 TIVEDRPAPP

-67 TVGALAPEI
+67 GLGALAPEI

-98 GAGQLARGSRL
+98 GAGQAARGQRL
-109 ASGLTTAGG
+109 ASGLTSAAG
-118 YIAGEAAYKA
+118 YAAGEAAKKL
-128 TPEPEKTLFQIPGVN
+128 TPEPEKTLLQIPGVN
-143 VSRGEAARFLG
+143 VSRGEAAQFMG
-154 EVVAPGAL
+154 EVVAPGVL

-183 ERGAQAASTRAAVS
+183 ERGAQAASTRAAVN
-197 ELANFRNRVPVNQL
+197 ELANFRNRIPVNQL

-230 VQRLQQADSNTK
+230 VQALQQADANTK

-251 AQDAADQVLKQYADR
+251 AQDAADKVLKQYADR
-266 AEQVVKTNR
+266 AEEALKTNR

-294 TALAEANRKLQ
+294 TALAEANRKLR

-319 MPETTLGRVGRAE
+319 MPETTLGRVGKAE

-428 KGGIKNVVN
+428 KGGVKNVVN

-626 KTQALAK
+626 KTRELAK

-641 LPETGRV
+641 LPETGRA

-715 EKLRRAAPFITADPQ
+715 EKLRRAAPFITANPQ

-740 QELSQLDPRTLAGGR
+740 QELSQIDPRTLAGGR
-755 SVRGE
+755 NIRGE

-767 ALEST
+767 ALEAT
-772 GLIDAKLA
+772 GLIDAKLS
-780 KEVSDRLRTA
+780 KEVSERLRTA

-810 AAGQLGGMFSQQEA
+810 AAGQLGGVFSQ
-824 V
+824 

>member
-1 MAETLPPLPSGA
+1 MAKPLPPLPSGA
-13 TLVEDRPAPP
+13 TLVEDRPTPP

-53 QKAAPYVKGTLAAG
+53 AKAAPYVKGTLAAG

-98 GAGQLARGSRL
+98 GAGQAARGSRL
-109 ASGLTTAGG
+109 ASALTSAGG
-118 YIAGEAAYKA
+118 YIGSEAAYKA

-143 VSRGEAARFLG
+143 VSRGEAARFMG

-162 SLTKQYVVKSPF
+162 SLTKQYIVKSPF

-183 ERGAQAASTRAAVS
+183 ERGTQTASNRAAVS

-230 VQRLQQADSNTK
+230 VQRLRQADSNTK

-251 AQDAADQVLKQYADR
+251 AQDAADKVLKQYADR

-294 TALAEANRKLQ
+294 TALAEANRKLR

-319 MPETTLGRVGRAE
+319 MPETTLQRVGNAE
-332 TFEADTG
+332 AFEANTG
-339 SAIQQ
+339 GAIQQ
-344 RINNVVSQEQKA
+344 RINQVVGDEQKA
-356 LNDAYNT
+356 LNAAYST
-363 DKKIADALVA
+363 ARGDVDRLVA
-373 SQESKGVSVTSTPA
+373 ARQSQGVGVATTPA
-387 YKNISDYLD
+387 YKSITDYLD
-396 KKLNLGAFENS
+396 KKLGKGAFKNA
-407 PFLATTEPTLVAS
+407 PFKATVEPTLVAS
-420 LTNIRNSI
+420 LNNIRNAV
-428 KGGIKNVVN
+428 GGIKQSVN
-437 EQGVVTQVK
+437 EAGEVVETAGK
-446 VPPSFEALDQVRR
+446 TPSFEALDEVRR

-465 AGKDVEGFKN
+465 AGKEVEGFKN

-481 QELYGLVRAA
+481 TELYQLIRAA

-507 RNYAEDK
+507 RNYAEGK
-514 ALLNALKIP
+514 ELLNALKIP
-523 TGKKIIAKDLI
+523 AGKKIVGKDLI

-567 AFVEQQASNHVARSI
+567 AFVEQQASNHVARTI

-597 GEWLDLMPGLRNRL
+597 GEWLDLMPNLRNRL

-626 KTQALAK
+626 KTRELSK

-648 EGEKIRAAAAK
+648 EAGKVQAAAAK
-659 EAADVE
+659 EAEDVV

-675 VAEGQAKAK
+675 TAEGQAKAK

-715 EKLRRAAPFITADPQ
+715 EKLRRAAPFITSNRQ
-730 VAEAFKQAVR
+730 VAAAFKQAVR

-755 SVRGE
+755 NVRGE

-767 ALEST
+767 ALEAT

-780 KEVSDRLRTA
+780 KEVSERLRTA

-810 AAGQLGGMFSQQEA
+810 AAGQLGGAFSQ
-824 V
+824 

>member
-1 MAETLPPLPSGA
+1 MAQPQPPADLIDVPVQNA
-13 TLVEDRPAPP
+13 LQPP
-23 PAPRADSSMPPL
+23 PDLIDVQSAGTSTIP
-35 PSGATMVSEPGL
+35 
-47 EPEGLV
+47 EPEGII

-67 TVGALAPEI
+67 GLGALAPEI

-98 GAGQLARGSRL
+98 GAGQAARGQRL
-109 ASGLTTAGG
+109 ASALTSAGG
-118 YIAGEAAYKA
+118 YLAGETGRKL

-143 VSRGEAARFLG
+143 VSRGEAAQFLG
-154 EVVAPGAL
+154 EVVAPGVL
-162 SLTKQYVVKSPF
+162 SATKQYIVRSPF

-183 ERGAQAASTRAAVS
+183 ERGAQTGANRMAVN

-230 VQRLQQADSNTK
+230 VQRLQQADSNTR
-242 QRIAIDIAN
+242 QRIAMDIAN
-251 AQDAADQVLKQYADR
+251 AQDAADKVLRDYADR
-266 AEQVVKTNR
+266 AEQVIRTNR
-275 DLAQRII
+275 GLAQRII

-332 TFEADTG
+332 AFEADTG
-339 SAIQQ
+339 TAIQQ
-344 RINNVVSQEQKA
+344 RINQVVGDEQKA
-356 LNDAYNT
+356 LNSAYT
-363 DKKIADALVA
+363 TARGDVDKLVNSKQ
-373 SQESKGVSVTSTPA
+373 SQGVGVATTPA
-387 YKNISDYLD
+387 YKAITDYLD
-396 KKLNLGAFENS
+396 KKLGKGAYS
-407 PFLATTEPTLVAS
+407 KAPFKATVEPTLVAS
-420 LTNIRNSI
+420 LNNIRNAV
-428 KGGIKNVVN
+428 GGIKQTVN
-437 EQGVVTQVK
+437 EAGEVVETAGK
-446 VPPSFEALDQVRR
+446 TPSFEALDEVRR

-465 AGKDVEGFKN
+465 AGKEVEGFKN

-481 QELYGLVRAA
+481 TELYKLIRAA

-507 RNYAEDK
+507 RNYAEGK
-514 ALLNALKIP
+514 ELLNALKIP
-523 TGKKIIAKDLI
+523 AGKKIIGKDLI

-549 FFSTRK
+549 FFTTRK

-567 AFVEQQASNHVARSI
+567 AFVEQQASNHVARTI
-582 KGMDAAKLKDYIDKN
+582 KGMDAAKLKDYIEKN
-597 GEWLDLMPGLRNRL
+597 DEWISLMPGLRNRL

-619 RSGSVTP
+619 RSGSVSP

-633 SLKTEIKA
+633 SLKTEIKT
-641 LPETGRV
+641 LPEAGRV
-648 EGEKIRAAAAK
+648 EAGKVQAAAK
-659 EAADVE
+659 KEAEDVE
-665 KAGKKEAKQL
+665 KAAKKEAKQL
-675 VAEGQAKAK
+675 MSEGTAEAKK
-684 ELKPVPEKFVA
+684 LKLVPEKFVA

-755 SVRGE
+755 NIRGE
-760 WETKIRP
+760 WETRIRP
-767 ALEST
+767 ALEAT

-810 AAGQLGGMFSQQEA
+810 AAGQLGGMFSK
-824 V
+824 

>member
-1 MAETLPPLPSGA
+1 MAQ
-13 TLVEDRPAPP
+13 P
-23 PAPRADSSMPPL
+23 PADLIDVP
-35 PSGATMVSEPGL
+35 EP
-47 EPEGLV
+47 V
-53 QKAAPYVKGTLAAG
+53 QKALQPPSDLMDVPPPGTSTVPESEGLAQKVAPYVKGTLAAG
-67 TVGALAPEI
+67 GLGALAPEI
-76 LTGTGMIA
+76 LTGTGMAA
-84 ATTPFTAPAAPYLL
+84 ATFPITAPAAPYLL
-98 GAGQLARGSRL
+98 GAGQAARTQRL
-109 ASGLTTAGG
+109 ASGLTSAAG
-118 YIAGEAAYKA
+118 YAAGETAKKL

-143 VSRGEAARFLG
+143 VSRGEAAQFMG
-154 EVVAPGAL
+154 EVVAPGVL
-162 SLTKQYVVKSPF
+162 SATKQYIVKSPF

-183 ERGAQAASTRAAVS
+183 ERGAQTAANRAAVN
-197 ELANFRNRVPVNQL
+197 ELANFRNKVPVNQL

-242 QRIAIDIAN
+242 QRIAMDIAN
-251 AQDAADQVLKQYADR
+251 AQDAADKVLQQYATR
-266 AEQVVKTNR
+266 ANEAVKTNR

-294 TALAEANRKLQ
+294 AALAEANRKLQ

-319 MPETTLGRVGRAE
+319 LPENTLQRIGRAE

-344 RINNVVSQEQKA
+344 RINQVVSDEQKA
-356 LNDAYNT
+356 LNAAYDA
-363 DKKIADALVA
+363 DKKIADALVT
-373 SQESKGVSVTSTPA
+373 SKESKGVSVTSTPA
-387 YKNISDYLD
+387 YKSITDYLD
-396 KKLNLGAFENS
+396 KKLNLGAYENA

-428 KGGIKNVVN
+428 KGGVKNAVN
-437 EQGVVTQVK
+437 EQGVMTQVK
-446 VPPSFEALDQVRR
+446 VPPSFDALDQVRR
-459 KLGDVF
+459 KLGDVY

-499 NGAFDMLL
+499 DGAFDMLL

-567 AFVEQQASNHVARSI
+567 AFVEQQASNHVARTV
-582 KGMDAAKLKDYIDKN
+582 KGMDATKLKDYIEKN
-597 GEWLDLMPGLRNRL
+597 DEWISLMPGLRNRL

-619 RSGSVTP
+619 RSGSVAP
-626 KTQALAK
+626 KTQTLAK
-633 SLKTEIKA
+633 TLKTEIKA

-648 EGEKIRAAAAK
+648 EAEKVRAAAAK
-659 EAADVE
+659 QAAEAE
-665 KAGKKEAKQL
+665 KTGKKEAKQL
-675 VAEGQAKAK
+675 MAEGQAKAK

-695 LIGAGDPV
+695 LIGPGDPV

-715 EKLRRAAPFITADPQ
+715 EKLRRAAPFITSNRQ

-740 QELSQLDPRTLAGGR
+740 QELSQLDPRALAGGR
-755 SVRGE
+755 NIRGE

-767 ALEST
+767 ALETT

-797 QAVNASLYVLRQL
+797 QAVNASLFVLRQL
-810 AAGQLGGMFSQQEA
+810 AAGQLGGMFSQ
-824 V
+824 

>member
-1 MAETLPPLPSGA
+1 MAQPQ
-13 TLVEDRPAPP
+13 P
-23 PAPRADSSMPPL
+23 PADLIDVPVQNALQPPSDL
-35 PSGATMVSEPGL
+35 MDVPSTSTSVVP

-53 QKAAPYVKGTLAAG
+53 SKVAPYVKGTLAAG
-67 TVGALAPEI
+67 GFGALAPEI

-109 ASGLTTAGG
+109 ASGLTSAGG

-143 VSRGEAARFLG
+143 VSRGETARFLG

-221 NDIRSYEIV
+221 NDIRSYESV
-230 VQRLQQADSNTK
+230 VQALQQADSNTK

-251 AQDAADQVLKQYADR
+251 AQDAADKVLRSYAQR
-266 AEQVVKTNR
+266 AEEALKTNR
-275 DLAQRII
+275 ELAQNII
-282 NEGDRR
+282 NQGDLR
-288 AKEIQD
+288 AKEILD
-294 TALAEANRKLQ
+294 ASIAEANRKLR

-344 RINNVVSQEQKA
+344 RINQVVSKEQKD
-356 LNDAYNT
+356 LNDDYSRAKNKV
-363 DKKIADALVA
+363 DDIVRFKQFKG
-373 SQESKGVSVTSTPA
+373 QGVSQTPA
-387 YKNISDYLD
+387 YKNITDYLD
-396 KKLNLGAFENS
+396 RKLNLGAYENS

-428 KGGIKNVVN
+428 KGEVKNVVN
-437 EQGVVTQVK
+437 EQGVMTQVK

-499 NGAFDMLL
+499 NGVFDMLL
-507 RNYAEDK
+507 RDYAEDK

-523 TGKKIIAKDLI
+523 AGKKIIAKDLI

-549 FFSTRK
+549 FFTTRK

-567 AFVEQQASNHVARSI
+567 AFVEQQASNHVARTI
-582 KGMDAAKLKDYIDKN
+582 KGMDAAKLKDYMDKN
-597 GEWLDLMPGLRNRL
+597 DEWISLMPGLRNRL

-619 RSGSVTP
+619 RSGSVVP
-626 KTQALAK
+626 KTGELSKA
-633 SLKTEIKA
+633 LKTEIKA

-648 EGEKIRAAAAK
+648 EAGKVQAAAK
-659 EAADVE
+659 KEAAEAE

-675 VAEGQAKAK
+675 IAQGQAEAK

-695 LIGAGDPV
+695 LIGPGDPV
-703 VQIRKLITEGNT
+703 VQIRKLILEGNT
-715 EKLRRAAPFITADPQ
+715 EKLRRAAPFITANPQ
-730 VAEAFKQAVR
+730 VAEAFKQAVK

-755 SVRGE
+755 TVRGE

-767 ALEST
+767 ALETT

-810 AAGQLGGMFSQQEA
+810 AAGQLGGAFSK
-824 V
+824 

>member
-1 MAETLPPLPSGA
+1 MAQPPADLIDVPEPVQRALQPPSDLMDVPPSG
-13 TLVEDRPAPP
+13 TSTVPE
-23 PAPRADSSMPPL
+23 S
-35 PSGATMVSEPGL
+35 
-47 EPEGLV
+47 EGLA
-53 QKAAPYVKGTLAAG
+53 QKVAPYVKGTLAAG
-67 TVGALAPEI
+67 GLGALAPEI
-76 LTGTGMIA
+76 LTGTGIA
-84 ATTPFTAPAAPYLL
+84 AATFPITAPAAPYLL
-98 GAGQLARGSRL
+98 GAGQAARTQRL
-109 ASGLTTAGG
+109 ASGLTSAAG
-118 YIAGEAAYKA
+118 YAAGETAKKL

-143 VSRGEAARFLG
+143 VSRGEAAQFMG
-154 EVVAPGAL
+154 EVVAPGVL
-162 SLTKQYVVKSPF
+162 SATKQYIVKSPF
-174 VRAIVAMGE
+174 VRAIVSMGE
-183 ERGAQAASTRAAVS
+183 ERGAQTAANRAAVN
-197 ELANFRNRVPVNQL
+197 ELANFRNRIPVNQL

-242 QRIAIDIAN
+242 QRIAMDIAN
-251 AQDAADQVLKQYADR
+251 AQDAADKVLQQYATR
-266 AEQVVKTNR
+266 ANEAIKTNR

-294 TALAEANRKLQ
+294 AALAEANRKLQ

-339 SAIQQ
+339 TAIQQ
-344 RINNVVSQEQKA
+344 RINQVVSDEQKA
-356 LNDAYNT
+356 LNAAYDA
-363 DKKIADALVA
+363 DKKIADALVT
-373 SQESKGVSVTSTPA
+373 SKESKGVSVTSTPA
-387 YKNISDYLD
+387 YKSITDYLD
-396 KKLNLGAFENS
+396 KKLNLGAYENA

-428 KGGIKNVVN
+428 KGGVKNAVN
-437 EQGVVTQVK
+437 EQGVMTQVK
-446 VPPSFEALDQVRR
+446 VPPSFDALDQVRR
-459 KLGDVF
+459 KLGDVY

-499 NGAFDMLL
+499 DGAFDMLL

-567 AFVEQQASNHVARSI
+567 AFVEQQASNHVARTV
-582 KGMDAAKLKDYIDKN
+582 KGMDAAKLKDYIEKN
-597 GEWLDLMPGLRNRL
+597 DEWISLMPGLRNRL

-619 RSGSVTP
+619 RSGSVAP
-626 KTQALAK
+626 KTQTLAK
-633 SLKTEIKA
+633 TLKTEIKA

-648 EGEKIRAAAAK
+648 EAEKVRAAAAK
-659 EAADVE
+659 QAAEAE

-675 VAEGQAKAK
+675 MAEGQAKAK

-715 EKLRRAAPFITADPQ
+715 EKLRRAAPFITSNRQ

-740 QELSQLDPRTLAGGR
+740 QELSQLDPRALAGGR
-755 SVRGE
+755 NIRGE

-767 ALEST
+767 ALETT

-797 QAVNASLYVLRQL
+797 QAVNASLFVLRQL

>member
-1 MAETLPPLPSGA
+1 MAKPLPPLPSGA
-13 TLVEDRPAPP
+13 TLVEDRPTPP

-53 QKAAPYVKGTLAAG
+53 AKAAPYVKGTLAAG
-67 TVGALAPEI
+67 GFGALAPEI

-98 GAGQLARGSRL
+98 GAGQAARGSRL
-109 ASGLTTAGG
+109 ASALTTAGG
-118 YIAGEAAYKA
+118 YIGGEAAYKA

-143 VSRGEAARFLG
+143 VSRGEAARFMG

-162 SLTKQYVVKSPF
+162 SLTKQYIVKSPF

-183 ERGAQAASTRAAVS
+183 ERGTQTASNRAAVS

-251 AQDAADQVLKQYADR
+251 AQDAADKVLKQYADR
-266 AEQVVKTNR
+266 AEEALKTNR

-294 TALAEANRKLQ
+294 TALAEANRKLR

-319 MPETTLGRVGRAE
+319 MPETTLGRVGKAE

-339 SAIQQ
+339 STIQQ

-356 LNDAYNT
+356 LNDAYKT
-363 DKKIADALVA
+363 DKKIADDLVA

-420 LTNIRNSI
+420 LTNIKNSI
-428 KGGIKNVVN
+428 KSGVKNVVN
-437 EQGVVTQVK
+437 EQGVVTQVE

-481 QELYGLVRAA
+481 QKLYGLVRAA

-567 AFVEQQASNHVARSI
+567 AFVEQQASNHVARTI

-597 GEWLDLMPGLRNRL
+597 GEWLDLMPNLRNRL

-626 KTQALAK
+626 KTRELSK

-648 EGEKIRAAAAK
+648 EAGKVQAAAAK
-659 EAADVE
+659 EAEDVV

-675 VAEGQAKAK
+675 TAEGQAKAK

-715 EKLRRAAPFITADPQ
+715 EKLRRAAPFITSNRQ
-730 VAEAFKQAVR
+730 VAAAFKQAVR

-755 SVRGE
+755 NVRGE

-767 ALEST
+767 ALEAT

-780 KEVSDRLRTA
+780 KEVSERLRTA

-810 AAGQLGGMFSQQEA
+810 AAGQLGGAFSQ
-824 V
+824 